1 MAKGVSNYQESAN
14 KQELNDR
21 VISFLSLIV
30 FNRKRALLHPRRFE
44 IKSRYFRN
52 FSLHHDLILIA
63 LESSYAFDKGRVWT
77 HTHTHAD
84 TQFRINAEWNF
95 IRMHFSFCARLQV
108 SRKGRISERTR
119 NQENQFIGNTQRV
132 RERFAQISPLL
143 PSGKHSN
150 TSPAFPKFDILFIS
164 NLEINCTRY
173 RQSKYRMIGQPANC
187 RKLEGVTRAIK

>member
-1 MAKGVSNYQESAN
+1 MAKRVSNYQESAN

-77 HTHTHAD
+77 HTH
-84 TQFRINAEWNF
+84 
-95 IRMHFSFCARLQV
+95 
-108 SRKGRISERTR
+108 
-119 NQENQFIGNTQRV
+119 
-132 RERFAQISPLL
+132 AQIRSFESM
-143 PSGKHSN
+143 PSGISFECI
-150 TSPAFPKFDILFIS
+150 SLFA
-164 NLEINCTRY
+164 RD
-173 RQSKYRMIGQPANC
+173 SKYRGKA
-187 RKLEGVTRAIK
+187 A